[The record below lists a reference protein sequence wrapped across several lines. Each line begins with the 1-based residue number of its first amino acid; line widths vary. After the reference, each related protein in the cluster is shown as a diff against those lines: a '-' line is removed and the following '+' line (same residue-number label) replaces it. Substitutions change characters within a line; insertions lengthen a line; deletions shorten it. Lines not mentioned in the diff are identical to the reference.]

1 MKCKY
6 LLIAFLLGTCA
17 SANAEWFLRGTHNAW
32 AASQMESA
40 GTGTNTVQLKNVVF
54 SAAGGIKFDRFG
66 DWKESYGINGNNIPV
81 AAGTWDIKFFTDTK
95 NWSISASP
103 GSIKYHI
110 RGTFNAW
117 AEGTLLT
124 QVASSDVFE
133 RCVNFVGGDANGGPR
148 FKIDPNGGWGDS
160 LPAGDFLVNAGWVK
174 VSFNSA
180 TKAIAVQQNLPANC
194 VTSSS
199 SSSAFNSSADVI
211 SSSASSVAS
220 SSVSSS
226 SKATVYHLR
235 GTNNGWTEGT
245 IMKKIGILN
254 SFRVCVQFI
263 NGDAKGGPRFRIDP
277 NGGWGN
283 DALPA
288 SGDFN
293 ILMTGWTLV
302 TYNADTNVITV
313 EQALPDN
320 CGLPVEGSSSAISSS
335 KSSAVSSSSA
345 SSKSSVASSVVSS
358 SKSSASSVA
367 SSSKSSVSSSS
378 AGATVYHL
386 RGTINGW
393 AEGTL
398 MKQIGTTN
406 VYEQCANF
414 VSGDDHGGPRF
425 KIDPN
430 GAWGDGIPSSDF
442 NVSVGWVKITFNST
456 TKVIT
461 TQQNLT
467 ENCGAQ
473 VFHLRGTQNGWAE
486 GDLFESVDGI
496 QPVWSICRNFGPA
509 DAADKPRFKVDPN
522 GGWGADSFPAADVPT
537 SGWTSIVIDGTR
549 IISQTKDMAPNC
561 AAQ

>member
-174 VSFNSA
+174 VSFNST

-194 VTSSS
+194 ATSSVSSSVASSS
-199 SSSAFNSSADVI
+199 SSSIA
-211 SSSASSVAS
+211 SSSSVGSSVTS

-245 IMKKIGILN
+245 LMTRMGTLN
-254 SFRVCVQFI
+254 RYQVCVRLV
-263 NGDAKGGPRFRIDP
+263 NGDANGGPRFRIDP

-283 DALPA
+283 DALPKDGDFKILMPGWALITLDAA
-288 SGDFN
+288 SGDIFTQQG
-293 ILMTGWTLV
+293 MS
-302 TYNADTNVITV
+302 
-313 EQALPDN
+313 EN
-320 CGLPVEGSSSAISSS
+320 CGGSSSSST
-335 KSSAVSSSSA
+335 SSINSSSA

-358 SKSSASSVA
+358 SKSSASSVT

-430 GAWGDGIPSSDF
+430 GAWGDDIPSSDF

-509 DAADKPRFKVDPN
+509 DAADKPRFKIDPN